1 MTYKK
6 LSADL
11 VGGEGLSSWDGVTKI
26 NIIKHWMKIYI
37 GSNLRVTGPN
47 VVYPYM
53 EMLAI

>member
-26 NIIKHWMKIYI
+26 NIIKHWTEIYI
-37 GSNLRVTGPN
+37 GSYLRVTGPN